1 MAFAI
6 LECKVRLETE
16 TEEDGVPEAVQ
27 EEDFHIL
34 DMDFFDDERLVIVY
48 QKNGKE
54 GKFVTVVT
62 LCLFFYLDMC
72 RRKRLLIG
80 IDH

>member
-34 DMDFFDDERLVIVY
+34 DMDFFDDESLVIVY
-48 QKNGKE
+48 QKNG
-54 GKFVTVVT
+54 
-62 LCLFFYLDMC
+62 
-72 RRKRLLIG
+72 
-80 IDH
+80 